1 MSNCCIRSPHVAN
14 LYPVLP
20 SRCTEESRALKTDL
34 SRTVESGLTC
44 NAAPQVRIVDIARL
58 PLPSDCNTTFFP
70 RSSSSFQDG
79 SAILDDVEYLEY
91 EQHVAAQARAAH
103 NQFGAPGGRHA
114 WKTLIFW
121 KRRRTG
127 SATAS
132 TCGGLRT
139 PSAASTPM
147 RTPGRRAGPVAARC
161 HSSQALYCSDG
172 FDSTMAI
179 RAWYEPSVRKG
190 KLVSFHEQ
198 EYCNRSPYVPLS
210 ARRPARL
217 ASPGPLYLV

>member
-1 MSNCCIRSPHVAN
+1 MSNCCIRPPHVAN
-14 LYPVLP
+14 LYSLLP

-44 NAAPQVRIVDIARL
+44 NGAPQVRRIVDIARL

-91 EQHVAAQARAAH
+91 EQHVAAQAR

-132 TCGGLRT
+132 LRT

-147 RTPGRRAGPVAARC
+147 RTPGRRAVAARC

-179 RAWYEPSVRKG
+179 RAWYEPTARKG